1 MKRKNSVL
9 AVIPAVVLALM
20 LVSSC
25 ASKSELERDP
35 NIPDFAANPP
45 NSDEYIFGI
54 GSARFPN
61 NTSQSMQ
68 AADARARAD
77 LATKINTEV
86 QSMIIDYSRIAGIE
100 GSQNS
105 ALTFY
110 ENVSRQ
116 ISNATLRG
124 VEVVK
129 RERARDGT
137 YWTLVQI
144 SKRNAAQD
152 TAQIIESEASRYA
165 EFKAMEALK
174 MMEQQLNIR

>member
-1 MKRKNSVL
+1 MKRKNLVL
-9 AVIPAVVLALM
+9 TVISAAALFLI
-20 LVSSC
+20 LVSGC
-25 ASKSELERDP
+25 ASQSELERDP
-35 NIPDFAANPP
+35 NIPDFVANPP
-45 NSDEYIFGI
+45 ISDEYIFGV

>member
-1 MKRKNSVL
+1 MKRKKLVL
-9 AVIPAVVLALM
+9 TVIPAMAIVLM
-20 LVSSC
+20 LVSGC
-25 ASKSELERDP
+25 ASKSELTGDP
-35 NIPDFAANPP
+35 NIPDFVTVPP
-45 NSDEYIFGI
+45 ISDEYIFGV
-54 GSARFPN
+54 GSAKFSN

-86 QSMIIDYSRIAGIE
+86 QSMIIDYSRIAGLE
-100 GSQNS
+100 GSQTAN
-105 ALTFY
+105 LTFY

-124 VEVVK
+124 VEIVK
-129 RERARDGT
+129 RVRTKDGT
-137 YWTLVQI
+137 YWTLIQI
-144 SKRNAAQD
+144 SKKNVAED
-152 TAQIIESEASRYA
+152 TAQIIENEASRYA

>member
-1 MKRKNSVL
+1 MKRKKLVL
-9 AVIPAVVLALM
+9 TVIPVAVLFLILVLG
-20 LVSSC
+20 C
-25 ASKSELERDP
+25 ASQSELERDP

-45 NSDEYIFGI
+45 NSDEYIFGV

-61 NTSQSMQ
+61 NTNQSMQ

-100 GSQNS
+100 GSQTATLS
-105 ALTFY
+105 FY

-124 VEVVK
+124 VEIVQ
-129 RERARDGT
+129 RERTRDGT
-137 YWTLVQI
+137 YWTLIRI
-144 SKRNAAQD
+144 SRRNVANE
-152 TAQIIESEASRYA
+152 TAQIIENEASRYA

-174 MMEQQLNIR
+174 MMEQQLNVR